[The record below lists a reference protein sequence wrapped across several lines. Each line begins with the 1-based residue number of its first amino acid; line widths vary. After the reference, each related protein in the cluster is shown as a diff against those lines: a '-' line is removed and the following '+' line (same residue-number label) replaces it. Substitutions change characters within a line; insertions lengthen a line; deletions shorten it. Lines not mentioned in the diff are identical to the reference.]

1 MSATGRGAERRA
13 DDFYETPGWCTR
25 AILPH
30 LIPNLPERHIV
41 LEPGSGSGSIAREL
55 LAAGVTRE
63 RLMLIELDADRATQC
78 CEDLRCVVNN
88 WDFVTWAK
96 HNEGLPDFKRSDNP
110 LFAHNGAEP
119 VRDRFDLIIANP
131 PYSIALEFI
140 EAALSMRKSQGVVA
154 FLLRINFLGSQERA
168 DWHRAHPCKLYV
180 LPRRPSFTGGGTDA
194 TEYAWFVWGEGHEAG
209 TWEILDVEPTERKAG
224 VSHPAKLPVER
235 FERLELL

>member
-30 LIPNLPERHIV
+30 LLP
-41 LEPGSGSGSIAREL
+41 
-55 LAAGVTRE
+55 
-63 RLMLIELDADRATQC
+63 ADRCGDMKILDPCAGTGAILREIYKSGQSYSLLDGVEIDEERARA
-78 CEDLRCVVNN
+78 CEANGIRCGWGDALNGKILIPKGGIDL
-88 WDFVTWAK
+88 
-96 HNEGLPDFKRSDNP
+96 
-110 LFAHNGAEP
+110 
-119 VRDRFDLIIANP
+119 DLIITNP
-131 PYSIALEFI
+131 PYSLAREFLDVC
-140 EAALSMRKSQGVVA
+140 LSSGTRVVA
-154 FLLRINFLGSQERA
+154 FLLRINFLGSQDRA

-194 TEYAWFVWGEGHEAG
+194 TEYAWFVWGEGHEPG

>member
-96 HNEGLPDFKRSDNP
+96 HNEGLPDFKHARTIRFLHTTVPSPCAIASISSSRIPPTRLRLSSSRP
-110 LFAHNGAEP
+110 L
-119 VRDRFDLIIANP
+119 
-131 PYSIALEFI
+131 
-140 EAALSMRKSQGVVA
+140 
-154 FLLRINFLGSQERA
+154 
-168 DWHRAHPCKLYV
+168 
-180 LPRRPSFTGGGTDA
+180 
-194 TEYAWFVWGEGHEAG
+194 
-209 TWEILDVEPTERKAG
+209 
-224 VSHPAKLPVER
+224 
-235 FERLELL
+235 

>member
-13 DDFYETPGWCTR
+13 RFLHTTVPSPC
-25 AILPH
+25 AIA
-30 LIPNLPERHIV
+30 
-41 LEPGSGSGSIAREL
+41 SISSSR
-55 LAAGVTRE
+55 
-63 RLMLIELDADRATQC
+63 I
-78 CEDLRCVVNN
+78 
-88 WDFVTWAK
+88 
-96 HNEGLPDFKRSDNP
+96 
-110 LFAHNGAEP
+110 
-119 VRDRFDLIIANP
+119 P

-209 TWEILDVEPTERKAG
+209 TWEILDEEPTERKAA
-224 VSHPAKLPVER
+224 VLLPEKRPVER